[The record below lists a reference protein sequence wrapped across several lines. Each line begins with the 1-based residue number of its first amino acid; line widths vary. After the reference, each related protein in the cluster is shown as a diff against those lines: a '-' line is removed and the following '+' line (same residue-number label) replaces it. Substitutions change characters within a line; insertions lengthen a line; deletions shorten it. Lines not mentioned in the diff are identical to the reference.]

1 MKLPLA
7 QHKLSGVVAHLCIL
21 AGLRAREDT
30 ERPSG
35 SFAPV
40 SFTGSVKLGWPT
52 RLRETP
58 SEIRVCLGLD
68 RSNEQ

>member
-1 MKLPLA
+1 MLGLRVRLKLPLA

-40 SFTGSVKLGWPT
+40 KLYRIRKA
-52 RLRETP
+52 RLA
-58 SEIRVCLGLD
+58 D
-68 RSNEQ
+68 K